1 MKLDPDCK
9 DYGYL
14 LGRIFAIYERSIYGL
29 SDFAN
34 PDDLRRAME
43 TPYCIFPRL
52 FARYHSPRTTHRYR
66 EGALRQMLD
75 MLPSDYEFPQRATP
89 YEQGRFAVGYDHEL
103 AEIYREQNL
112 RRIAQTIKRKRIEMD
127 LTQEQLAEK
136 TGISRNSI
144 GKVESGD
151 CNVSVD
157 TLSALMAVL
166 GIKMTLE

>member
-1 MKLDPDCK
+1 MKLDPNCK
-9 DYGYL
+9 DYPYL

-29 SDFAN
+29 TGSAS
-34 PDDLRRAME
+34 PDDFRHAME

-52 FARYHSPRTTHRYR
+52 FARYHSPQSHRHR
-66 EGALRQMLD
+66 EEALRQMVC
-75 MLPSDYEFPQRATP
+75 MLPSDYEFPQRTTL

-103 AEIYREQNL
+103 GEIYREAN
-112 RRIAQTIKRKRIEMD
+112 RRRVAAAIKRKRAELD
-127 LTQEQLAEK
+127 LSQEQLAEK

-144 GKVESGD
+144 GKIEGGD

-157 TLSALMAVL
+157 TLSVLMAAL